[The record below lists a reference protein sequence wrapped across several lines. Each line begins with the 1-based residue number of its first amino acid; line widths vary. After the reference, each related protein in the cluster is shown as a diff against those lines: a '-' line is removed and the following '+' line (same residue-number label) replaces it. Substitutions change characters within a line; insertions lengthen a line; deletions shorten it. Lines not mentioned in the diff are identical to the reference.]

1 MQHAVALEAVVF
13 GTAMRCLSYPSWYDL
28 TCYNYLMVF
37 LLFCEAEM
45 RGSIGSRVTQTS
57 ITTTQLIDPPGVL
70 MMQGAVTKLEGC
82 RTISWSPET
91 FIDSGKDQASS
102 ISGEIVTLDGLPLP
116 KFIPPKVKRKLEPLP
131 LTEALEKLKESK
143 SANFIESVDIA
154 LNTAIDPRRGD
165 QMVRGMAALPHG
177 TGKTMRICVFA
188 NEADSDAALAAGAD
202 IIGDSSLISRIQQEG
217 SSAVEFDRCLATPEM
232 MPQLGKIAR
241 ILGPRGLMP
250 NPKLGTVTS
259 NVAEGVVAMKKGRVE
274 FRVDKGA
281 VIHAVIGKKNFSV
294 VQLEENAVSLVQ
306 AVLEARPKGLKGAG
320 ISGYLLKAYVSS
332 TMGPSFPVTLSS
344 LSGGRDVTE

>member
-1 MQHAVALEAVVF
+1 MIH
-13 GTAMRCLSYPSWYDL
+13 T
-28 TCYNYLMVF
+28 N
-37 LLFCEAEM
+37 
-45 RGSIGSRVTQTS
+45 
-57 ITTTQLIDPPGVL
+57 ITTTEFFDPRCIFI
-70 MMQGAVTKLEGC
+70 MQAADTKQEGY
-82 RTISWSPET
+82 RTISWST
-91 FIDSGKDQASS
+91 ATLVDNDKDQARS

-131 LTEALEKLKESK
+131 LVEALEKVKEAK

-177 TGKTMRICVFA
+177 TGKTLRSCVFA

-202 IIGDSSLISRIQQEG
+202 IIGDTSLISRIQQEG

-232 MPQLGKIAR
+232 MPHLGKIAR

-294 VQLEENAVSLVQ
+294 AQLEENATSLVQ

-320 ISGYLLKAYVSS
+320 IAGYISKAYVSS

-344 LSGGRDVTE
+344 LCGS